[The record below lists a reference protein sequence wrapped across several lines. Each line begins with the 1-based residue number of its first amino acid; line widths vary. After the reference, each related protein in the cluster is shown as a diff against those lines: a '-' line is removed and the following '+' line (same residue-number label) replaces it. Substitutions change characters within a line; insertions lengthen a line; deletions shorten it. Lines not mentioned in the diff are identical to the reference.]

1 MLSVT
6 SGSECRLDRTLH
18 LRQSDKAHFAREGNL
33 QVAKMQVAKRRK
45 GQYPNEL
52 RRMAAERLK
61 RFASIVVLRRSWAY
75 MGGCCEQSCSDA
87 E

>member
-1 MLSVT
+1 
-6 SGSECRLDRTLH
+6 
-18 LRQSDKAHFAREGNL
+18 
-33 QVAKMQVAKRRK
+33 VAKMQVAKRRK

-61 RFASIVVLRRSWAY
+61 RFASIVALRRSWAY

>member
-1 MLSVT
+1 
-6 SGSECRLDRTLH
+6 
-18 LRQSDKAHFAREGNL
+18 
-33 QVAKMQVAKRRK
+33 VAKMQVAKRRK